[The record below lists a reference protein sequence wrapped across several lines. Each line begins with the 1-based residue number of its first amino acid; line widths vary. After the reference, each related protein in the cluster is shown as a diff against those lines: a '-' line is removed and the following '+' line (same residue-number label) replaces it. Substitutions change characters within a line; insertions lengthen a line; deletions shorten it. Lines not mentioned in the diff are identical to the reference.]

1 MNNRTDNFLEMRNIC
16 KQFVGIPI
24 LKDVN
29 FSLKK
34 GEVHAL
40 VGENGTGKSTLMK
53 ILFGIYKPDK
63 GEIFIDGNDVKILS
77 PNDAYKAGIRMI
89 HQEFNLIP
97 EFSAAKNI
105 LLGNEIMKNRI
116 VVNYNS
122 MHGEIQKLI
131 DTYGFGID
139 AKQKIANLSV
149 SQRQIVEILKA
160 LYYKSSIVV
169 MDEPTAALT
178 EHEIEILFKATRKLC
193 DAGTS
198 VIYISHRLE
207 ELAEVADR
215 ITIMRD
221 GEMILTKEMIDIR
234 KDEIVKHMVGR
245 SIDQFFIKKHK
256 PSNEILLS
264 VRDLTV
270 KGKIENI
277 ELQLRQGE
285 VLGIAG
291 LMGSRKTEIAKAIY
305 GLIKIDSGE
314 ICINGE
320 KIKLKSNKDAIKHG
334 IGYLPEDRKTEGLVL
349 GQEIYKNVTYPKLK
363 NYTKGSMILEKLR
376 IPAVQNILNK
386 IKLKHNLKAPVNTL
400 SGGNQQKVVMG
411 RWLISDCKIL
421 ILNEPT
427 RGIDVGAKK
436 EIYEMIDSFVKAGN
450 GVILISSEMPEILNM
465 SDRVIVVNDGR
476 IVAICEDDLL
486 NKQETILH
494 GMLEVKR

>member
-1 MNNRTDNFLEMRNIC
+1 
-16 KQFVGIPI
+16 
-24 LKDVN
+24 
-29 FSLKK
+29 
-34 GEVHAL
+34 
-40 VGENGTGKSTLMK
+40 
-53 ILFGIYKPDK
+53 
-63 GEIFIDGNDVKILS
+63 
-77 PNDAYKAGIRMI
+77 
-89 HQEFNLIP
+89 
-97 EFSAAKNI
+97 
-105 LLGNEIMKNRI
+105 
-116 VVNYNS
+116 
-122 MHGEIQKLI
+122 
-131 DTYGFGID
+131 
-139 AKQKIANLSV
+139 
-149 SQRQIVEILKA
+149 
-160 LYYKSSIVV
+160 
-169 MDEPTAALT
+169 
-178 EHEIEILFKATRKLC
+178 
-193 DAGTS
+193 
-198 VIYISHRLE
+198 LE